1 MRSKSALKMIRALS
15 RATICR
21 SRERHAVIEL
31 PKAKRGKM
39 LVWKL
44 VKEK

>member
-1 MRSKSALKMIRALS
+1 MTGSLS

-21 SRERHAVIEL
+21 SRERHAVIEP